1 MENTRIEE
9 VKEIL
14 LKENQNFRELAQQH
28 QNFEKRLSELAELN
42 YPSEEEV
49 LEETALKRKKLAVK
63 DEMYTMMNEYESS
76 HQRVAGVKI
85 YFLKPGYNF
94 PAFFQF

>member
-42 YPSEEEV
+42 YPSDEEI

-63 DEMYTMMNEYESS
+63 DEMYTIMNEYESS
-76 HQRVAGVKI
+76 H
-85 YFLKPGYNF
+85 
-94 PAFFQF
+94 

>member
-1 MENTRIEE
+1 MKGEINLKEKKKIYMENTRIEE

-14 LKENQNFRELAQQH
+14 LKENQDFRELAQQH

-42 YPSEEEV
+42 YPSDEEI
-49 LEETALKRKKLAVK
+49 LEENSLKRKKLAVK

-76 HQRVAGVKI
+76 H
-85 YFLKPGYNF
+85 
-94 PAFFQF
+94 

>member
-1 MENTRIEE
+1 LNMENTRIEE

-28 QNFEKRLSELAELN
+28 QSFEKRLSELAELN
-42 YPSEEEV
+42 YPSDEEV

-63 DEMYTMMNEYESS
+63 DEMYSIMNEYENS
-76 HQRVAGVKI
+76 H
-85 YFLKPGYNF
+85 
-94 PAFFQF
+94 

>member
-14 LKENQNFRELAQQH
+14 LKENQDFRELAQQH

-42 YPSEEEV
+42 YPSEEEI

-63 DEMYTMMNEYESS
+63 DEMYTMMNQYESS
-76 HQRVAGVKI
+76 H
-85 YFLKPGYNF
+85 
-94 PAFFQF
+94 

>member
-76 HQRVAGVKI
+76 H
-85 YFLKPGYNF
+85 
-94 PAFFQF
+94 

>member
-28 QNFEKRLSELAELN
+28 QVYEKRLSELAELN
-42 YPSEEEV
+42 YPSDDEI

-63 DEMYTMMNEYESS
+63 DEMYTMMNEYEHS
-76 HQRVAGVKI
+76 H
-85 YFLKPGYNF
+85 
-94 PAFFQF
+94 